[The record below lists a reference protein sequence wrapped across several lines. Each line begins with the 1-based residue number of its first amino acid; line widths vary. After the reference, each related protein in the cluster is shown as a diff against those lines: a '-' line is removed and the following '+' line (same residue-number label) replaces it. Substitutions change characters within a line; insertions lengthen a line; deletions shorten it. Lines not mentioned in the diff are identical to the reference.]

1 MVGTLPAGSALA
13 ARPREAIGELV
24 ASIEQKDQAPNLSK
38 LRHLRRVKRVVKPL
52 VAFAPAKLIAKK
64 RAASEAKVAR
74 EAQLQRGALE
84 CAEKLPA
91 SIAQYISSSAEKHKV
106 ASADLAEEERRLG
119 AVRAQYAGLD
129 GSELA
134 KDKIEKAASEVAK
147 HRSHVGTLGEAD
159 RDVCEK
165 LEAMV
170 PSLEGVMAMLTPSEK
185 RSFGDTM
192 MCELQEASPAAAALP
207 PTLKPVIEAVHT
219 LVKMV
224 PPPPPPPPPPSPPS
238 PLTVSKKRSYSL
250 LTQVADAAYSLLA
263 RSR

>member
-1 MVGTLPAGSALA
+1 V
-13 ARPREAIGELV
+13 V
-24 ASIEQKDQAPNLSK
+24 SINQKDQAPARLK
-38 LRHLRRVKRVVKPL
+38 LRQLRRVKGVVEPL
-52 VAFAPAKLIAKK
+52 VKFAPAKLIAKK
-64 RAASEAKVAR
+64 RAAREAKVAR
-74 EAQLQRGALE
+74 EAQLQRSALD

-134 KDKIEKAASEVAK
+134 KDKIEKAAWEVAK
-147 HRSHVGTLGEAD
+147 HRSHVAVLGEAD

-165 LEAMV
+165 LEAIV
-170 PSLEGVMAMLTPSEK
+170 PSLEGVIAMLSPSEK
-185 RSFGDTM
+185 RSFGDKM
-192 MCELQEASPAAAALP
+192 LCELRDASPAAAALP

-224 PPPPPPPPPPSPPS
+224 PPPPPPLPPSPPP
-238 PLTVSKKRSYSL
+238 PLTLSKKRSYSL
-250 LTQVADAAYSLLA
+250 LDAAYSLLSW
-263 RSR
+263 SR